1 MSIQMAH
8 VQYMHIG
15 YKGLQKGSDGTCTQC
30 FSLNSRDKAMLN
42 DSSKQ
47 LASDVEL
54 PLGKPRE
61 KLILLKHVAKHAYKQ
76 ILRQGRE
83 RGRRREGGREG
94 GREGERQAGE
104 RRKLQLQQVH
114 L

>member
-1 MSIQMAH
+1 MAVMGHVLSIP
-8 VQYMHIG
+8 
-15 YKGLQKGSDGTCTQC
+15 QC
-30 FSLNSRDKAMLN
+30 FSINLRDKAMLN

-83 RGRRREGGREG
+83 RGRRREGGRKGGEG
-94 GREGERQAGE
+94 GRKAGERGGE
-104 RRKLQLQQVH
+104 RRKLQLRQVH